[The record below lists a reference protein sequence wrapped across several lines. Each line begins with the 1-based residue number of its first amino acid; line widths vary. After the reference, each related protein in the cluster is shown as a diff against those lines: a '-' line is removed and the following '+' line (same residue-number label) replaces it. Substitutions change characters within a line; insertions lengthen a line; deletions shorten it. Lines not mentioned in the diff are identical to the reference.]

1 MVLLMR
7 DWMAREVLTLGPE
20 ASAFEGL
27 RLCRER
33 RIRHIPVVKD
43 DRLVGIVSDR
53 DIRDASPPM
62 GDPQRVDVLKK
73 TRLEDMMTRK
83 VITAGLED
91 AIVHAAQEMYE
102 RKIESLP
109 VVSEGKLLGI
119 VTSSDVMR
127 ALTALT
133 GVREPG
139 HSRIAVQA
147 HKPGDLAEVAGIIQ
161 NQEVDIFSVLSSPG
175 KVASHKRTLVF
186 QVATRDPS
194 NIMQSLEEAGHE
206 VRWWHHLER

>member
-1 MVLLMR
+1 
-7 DWMAREVLTLGPE
+7 MAREVLTLGPE
-20 ASAFEGL
+20 ASAFDAL

-62 GDPQRVDVLKK
+62 GDPERVDVLKK

-91 AIVHAAQEMYE
+91 TIVHGAQEMYE

-109 VVSEGKLLGI
+109 VVDEEKLLGI
-119 VTSSDVMR
+119 VTSSEVMR
-127 ALTALT
+127 ALIAVI
-133 GVREPG
+133 GVHEPG
-139 HSRIAVQA
+139 HSRIAVQTL
-147 HKPGDLAEVAGIIQ
+147 KPGDLAEVSGIIQ
-161 NQEVDIFSVLSSPG
+161 DRGVDIFSVLSSPR
-175 KVASHKRTLVF
+175 KVTSHDRTLAF

-194 NIMQSLEEAGHE
+194 SVIQGLQEAGYE
-206 VRWWHHLER
+206 VRWWHHLE

>member
-1 MVLLMR
+1 MR

-20 ASAFEGL
+20 ASAFDAL

-53 DIRDASPPM
+53 DIRDASPPF
-62 GDPQRVDVLKK
+62 GDPERVDVLKK

-83 VITAGLED
+83 AIMAAPDDT
-91 AIVHAAQEMYE
+91 IVHGAQEMYE

-133 GVREPG
+133 GVGEPG

-147 HKPGDLAEVAGIIQ
+147 HKPGDLAEVTGIIQ

-175 KVASHKRTLVF
+175 KVSSPDRTLIF
-186 QVATRDPS
+186 QVATRDPT
-194 NIMQSLEEAGHE
+194 NVIRSLEEAGYE
-206 VRWWHHLER
+206 VHWWHHLQ

>member
-20 ASAFEGL
+20 ASAFDAL
-27 RLCRER
+27 RLLHDR
-33 RIRHIPVVKD
+33 RIRHIPVVED

-53 DIRDASPPM
+53 DIRDASPPL
-62 GDPQRVDVLKK
+62 GDPQRVSVLKRA
-73 TRLEDMMTRK
+73 RLEDVMTRK
-83 VITAGLED
+83 VITASLED
-91 AIVHAAQEMYE
+91 TIVHGAQEMYE

-109 VVSEGKLLGI
+109 VVSGEKLLGI
-119 VTSSDVMR
+119 VTSADVMR

-147 HKPGDLAEVAGIIQ
+147 HGPGDLAEVAGIIQ

-175 KVASHKRTLVF
+175 KVSSPDRTLIF

-194 NIMQSLEEAGHE
+194 SVMQGLEEAGYE
-206 VRWWHHLER
+206 VRWWHHLE